1 VLGGDDPLTVDVEA
15 GQTARVRA
23 GGEHDGLAGVLL
35 PAGLHRERSDQ
46 LALGGH
52 IVDLR
57 CAHQALQALVQA
69 GDDTVLVRVDAG
81 HVDADKLGLDAELFR
96 LAGLV
101 GDLTSVQQG
110 LGRDTT
116 SVQAGAA
123 ELVLLDQGDRQAD
136 LRGAQGG
143 RVAAA
148 AAAQDD
154 DVAAVG
160 HG

>member
-1 VLGGDDPLTVDVEA
+1 VLGRDDPLAVDVQA
-15 GQTARVRA
+15 GQAARVRA
-23 GGEHDGLAGVLL
+23 GGEHDRLAGVLL
-35 PAGLHRERSDQ
+35 PAGLNRERPDQ

-57 CAHQALQALVQA
+57 GADQALQALVQA
-69 GDDTVLVRVDAG
+69 GDDTVLVRVDPG
-81 HVDADKLGLDAELFR
+81 HVDADELRLDAELLRF
-96 LAGLV
+96 AGLV
-101 GDLTSVQQG
+101 GDLTGVQQG
-110 LGRDTT
+110 LGRDAT

-123 ELVLLDQGDRQAD
+123 ELVLFDQDDRQAE